1 MADRGRSPRSRTR
14 SQAPWD
20 SGNPANWTA
29 GKLKSELEKMN
40 ITLPISLGKNMLQR
54 IYLENVA
61 RRHRVSELRPN
72 MSDGSNEQI
81 EPVLQEL
88 NERHSNNDIM
98 EASNVVQA
106 ESEIP
111 SAIASTN
118 NNSPGSD
125 TVTHAPCMNTGN
137 NMADKTI
144 IVSMLNSMQ
153 TMQQTMMGLQQTVL
167 KLASEKSQNKEDN
180 SLTSAYA
187 AMSTSNHD
195 QHSDNLVPTSANT
208 NGGYRFPKSEFG
220 IPSECIPHIDVVLDN
235 IK

>member
-20 SGNPANWTA
+20 SANPTNWTA

-72 MSDGSNEQI
+72 MSDASNEQI

-88 NERHSNNDIM
+88 NESHSNNDIM

-125 TVTHAPCMNTGN
+125 TVTHATRMNNGN
-137 NMADKTI
+137 NVADKTI

-153 TMQQTMMGLQQTVL
+153 TMQQTMMGLQ
-167 KLASEKSQNKEDN
+167 
-180 SLTSAYA
+180 
-187 AMSTSNHD
+187 
-195 QHSDNLVPTSANT
+195 
-208 NGGYRFPKSEFG
+208 
-220 IPSECIPHIDVVLDN
+220 
-235 IK
+235 

>member
-40 ITLPISLGKNMLQR
+40 ITLPISLGKNMLKR
-54 IYLENVA
+54 IYLENVT
-61 RRHRVSELRPN
+61 RRHSVSELRPN
-72 MSDGSNEQI
+72 MSDASNEQI

-88 NERHSNNDIM
+88 NESHSNNDFM

-111 SAIASTN
+111 SAIVSTN

-125 TVTHAPCMNTGN
+125 TVTHEYRKQYGRQN
-137 NMADKTI
+137 N
-144 IVSMLNSMQ
+144 
-153 TMQQTMMGLQQTVL
+153 
-167 KLASEKSQNKEDN
+167 
-180 SLTSAYA
+180 
-187 AMSTSNHD
+187 
-195 QHSDNLVPTSANT
+195 
-208 NGGYRFPKSEFG
+208 YR
-220 IPSECIPHIDVVLDN
+220 
-235 IK
+235 